1 MTVQEE
7 AVSAAPHIIVLGKDP
22 EDRENAVPPMIVQ
35 EEVVSA
41 AHPMIVQEEAVSAA
55 HHTTVLAHSLWK
67 ILN

>member
-1 MTVQEE
+1 
-7 AVSAAPHIIVLGKDP
+7 
-22 EDRENAVPPMIVQ
+22 MIVQ